1 MTGREAAQI
10 LEKPIF
16 GNQVCIDAVRVLQLA
31 EDLLLAR
38 QWAKRKELCD
48 PALGCDHA
56 LGMGK
61 LPVALMEHESIEE
74 ELAYWRHC
82 GWRCSQ

>member
-10 LEKPIF
+10 LENPIF
-16 GNQVCIDAVRVLQLA
+16 GNQVCIDAVKVLQMA

-38 QWAKRKELCD
+38 QWAKRKELCA
-48 PALGCDHA
+48 P
-56 LGMGK
+56 GMSDDAIP
-61 LPVALMEHESIEE
+61 PVAAMEHESIED

>member
-16 GNQVCIDAVRVLQLA
+16 GNQVCIDAVKVLQMA

-38 QWAKRKELCD
+38 QWAKRKELNGIATD
-48 PALGCDHA
+48 I
-56 LGMGK
+56 
-61 LPVALMEHESIEE
+61 PVAFLEHERIEK
-74 ELAYWRHC
+74 ELDYWRHC